1 MLNVELTKQPRSR
14 PAIRDDIV
22 ERLRDVCARKLEAG
36 SPRIGLAGQLLRPML
51 ALAGAA
57 PEIAETD
64 EFLCGVLAVQLA
76 HEASLAHDDV
86 VDRAT
91 IRRGAPSV
99 FAAKGV
105 AGALLEGDHLLTAA
119 FRLAASTGSS
129 LFVQQFAR
137 AVERTVAAEK
147 MQGQLLGEMLDE
159 PTCERIAAGKTGE
172 LIACALATGA
182 LIKAS
187 GGASAD
193 ASAVSDLG
201 REIGVVYQMLDDLLD
216 YCRAA
221 NTGKPSLG
229 DFAQRH
235 WTWVLG
241 NIPGAHFGMRAG
253 DVLSALH
260 EPRAEWGNA
269 SAFDRVCA
277 LLEDRV
283 AALRERCVQQIGADT
298 CAETLLDGWCARIC
312 VARESERRDR
322 SALVYRAIE
331 QRVTATMGGARNY
344 GSFLSRNA
352 VSFRFASRLLPEAEF
367 ATIVRVYAFCRLTD
381 NIVDDPP
388 FEMTVDDEVASPG
401 AAETLSRWLG
411 LARASYGGV
420 PSGLPI
426 IDDAMQEMAALHVPF
441 AYVEDLA
448 RAMRMDITGKRYETL
463 ADLREYT
470 YGVAGVVGLWLARL
484 GGVRD
489 PRALANAERMGH
501 AMQLTN
507 IIRDVGEDWLNGRC
521 YIPAAVL
528 RNHRLSASDIDRMLS
543 GECEISESYR
553 AMIEEMIGIAD
564 EYYRQAFESIP
575 ALSRGLQRCMAVAAR
590 VYSGIHQSVRTN
602 EYDNLRRRAHTSFV
616 FKVRLAIGALA
627 ALRGAT
633 RHGPPGSKLISRDTV
648 PGWSESH
655 G

>member
-1 MLNVELTKQPRSR
+1 MPRLELMQQPRPER
-14 PAIRDDIV
+14 AVRDDLV
-22 ERLRDVCARKLEAG
+22 ERLHDVCARKLEEG
-36 SPRIGLAGQLLRPML
+36 SPRIALAGQLLRPML

-57 PEIAETD
+57 PEVAETD
-64 EFLCGVLAVQLA
+64 EFMCGILAVQLA

-99 FAAKGV
+99 FAEKGV

-119 FRLAASTGSS
+119 FRLAASTGST

-147 MQGQLLGEMLDE
+147 MQGRLLGETLDE
-159 PTCERIAAGKTGE
+159 ATCERIAAGKTGE

-182 LIKAS
+182 LIQ
-187 GGASAD
+187 ASAE
-193 ASAVSDLG
+193 ASAVADLG
-201 REIGVVYQMLDDLLD
+201 REIGVLYQMLDDLLD

-221 NTGKPSLG
+221 KTGKPFLG

-241 NIPGAHFGMRAG
+241 NIPGAHFGMRAP

-260 EPRAEWGNA
+260 EPRAEWGSA
-269 SAFDRVCA
+269 SAFDRMCV

-283 AALRERCVQQIGADT
+283 AALRERCAQKIGLDT
-298 CAETLLDGWCARIC
+298 CAQSLLDGWSERIS

-331 QRVTATMGGARNY
+331 RRVAATMGDAHNY
-344 GSFLSRNA
+344 SSFLSRNA

-381 NIVDDPP
+381 NIVDDPA
-388 FEMTVDDEVASPG
+388 FEMTLDNEIVAPG

-411 LARASYGGV
+411 LARASYGGE

-426 IDDAMQEMAALHVPF
+426 IDGAMQEMAASRVPF
-441 AYVEDLA
+441 DYVEDMA
-448 RAMRMDITGKRYETL
+448 RAMRMDIAGKRYETL
-463 ADLREYT
+463 AELREYT

-484 GGVRD
+484 GGVQDSRG
-489 PRALANAERMGH
+489 LANAERMGH

-507 IIRDVGEDWLNGRC
+507 IIRDVGEDWLNNRC

-528 RNHRLSASDIDRMLS
+528 RDHGLRAEDINVMLS
-543 GECEISESYR
+543 GGREISVSYR
-553 AMIEEMIGIAD
+553 VMIEEMIGVAD
-564 EYYRQAFESIP
+564 EYYRDAFESIP

-590 VYSGIHQSVRTN
+590 VYRGIHQCVRAN
-602 EYDNLRRRAHTSFV
+602 EYDNLHRRARTSLI
-616 FKVRLAIGALA
+616 FKMRLAIGGLV
-627 ALRGAT
+627 ALRAAT
-633 RHGPPGSKLISRDTV
+633 RHAPNPATLLSRETI
-648 PGWSESH
+648 PGWSE
-655 G
+655 GRG